1 MENDSHSDG
10 FVSAHDFDILCDAFK
25 ASVEEGQITK
35 AHRIQH
41 AKDLVRELTG
51 QENADKHLISRM
63 MRGCHATQP

>member
-1 MENDSHSDG
+1 LFN
-10 FVSAHDFDILCDAFK
+10 IK
-25 ASVEEGQITK
+25 ASVEEGRVTK

-51 QENADKHLISRM
+51 QENADKHLVSRM

>member
-1 MENDSHSDG
+1 MENDSRSDG
-10 FVSAHDFDILCDAFK
+10 FISAHDFDILCDAFK
-25 ASVEEGQITK
+25 ASVEEGRVIK